1 MKNEEYKMDL
11 SKRRNLA
18 SSYFIFWIF
27 FLFFFFLSLRTICYD
42 VITTEIST
50 FLLFVSAGVS
60 FESAFSLCLPSAN
73 PKLFNLNQA
82 YPSKKLFFSGEILIN
97 LLTSFIKML
106 VTKHASY
113 YMTTSTISF
122 ESDGKI
128 LLVTSWTKNNGVISF
143 ILKYLYFKKT

>member
-1 MKNEEYKMDL
+1 MKNTKWTYQKDEIL
-11 SKRRNLA
+11 PVATL
-18 SSYFIFWIF
+18 F
-27 FLFFFFLSLRTICYD
+27 FGFFFFSFFLLSLRTICYD

>member
-1 MKNEEYKMDL
+1 MDL
-11 SKRRNLA
+11 LKRRNLA

-27 FLFFFFLSLRTICYD
+27 FLFLFLSLRTICYD

-50 FLLFVSAGVS
+50 VLLFVSAGVS

-73 PKLFNLNQA
+73 PKLFNLNQT
-82 YPSKKLFFSGEILIN
+82 YPSKKLFFSGEILIH
-97 LLTSFIKML
+97 LLISFKKML

-122 ESDGKI
+122 ESDDKI